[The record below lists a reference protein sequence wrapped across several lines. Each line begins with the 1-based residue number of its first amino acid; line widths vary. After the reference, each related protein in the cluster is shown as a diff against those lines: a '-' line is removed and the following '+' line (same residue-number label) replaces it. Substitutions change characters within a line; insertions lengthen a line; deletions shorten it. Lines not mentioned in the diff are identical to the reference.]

1 MLNNEQIPIIIP
13 LYLAEKILCQLYQNN
28 LDLRIYLYYLQD
40 IQVSTICQRC
50 LYFPQFLDN
59 ETDIQ
64 VCLSRLYFQIHVDYY
79 YRRTLLLYGNNV
91 Q

>member
-1 MLNNEQIPIIIP
+1 MLNNERIPIII
-13 LYLAEKILCQLYQNN
+13 LLCLTEKILYQLYQNN
-28 LDLRIYLYYLQD
+28 LDSQIYQYYLQY
-40 IQVSTICQRC
+40 IQVSTIYQRC
-50 LYFPQFLDN
+50 LHFPQFLDN

-79 YRRTLLLYGNNV
+79 YRRTLLSYRNNV